1 MCGHVAYHSV
11 HGTYCLCTSSASA
24 FVHWA
29 IPTSVRFL
37 FRSLSLETLFC
48 SFLID
53 IFQFV
58 MRCHL
63 RTCGWCIILAHVAV
77 HRWMASNSQYTLS
90 SQSSLQKGTGGK
102 SQLCSK
108 QSSNGPF
115 TENFLTIGGNLE
127 RYMYRVTVLGWL
139 KKEEERKKEDK
150 LFWLLTFSGLPL

>member
-1 MCGHVAYHSV
+1 MLHITLCMVLLVYVLRQPVHSCIEPSLHQLDFFSEV
-11 HGTYCLCTSSASA
+11 FLWRLC
-24 FVHWA
+24 
-29 IPTSVRFL
+29 
-37 FRSLSLETLFC
+37 FC

-53 IFQFV
+53 VFQFV

-63 RTCGWCIILAHVAV
+63 HTCGWCIILAHVAV
-77 HRWMASNSQYTLS
+77 HRWMASNSQYTLP

-127 RYMYRVTVLGWL
+127 RYMYRVTALGWL